1 MKTLSLV
8 AIGITSAI
16 FSFAQTPK
24 FGFKAGANISNIK
37 WGNNTT
43 GDSRIGLH
51 AGGLMHIHLT
61 PQWALQPEVYYSAE
75 GGKVNSSVFPE
86 FSANEE
92 VTWKNDYVNIPLLLQ
107 YNFDN
112 GFRLQAGPQ
121 LGLLV
126 SSKVEDQDGIEDD
139 ADEVFKSTN
148 VGLGFGL
155 GYLSYSGLG
164 IDARYNLGLSRITEP
179 AYQEAKGRVFQI
191 GLFYLLDND
200 HKAKSR

>member
-1 MKTLSLV
+1 MSKCLFMKKISLL
-8 AIGITSAI
+8 AIGITSAV

-24 FGFKAGANISNIK
+24 FGLKAGANISSIK
-37 WGNNTT
+37 WGNNGS

-51 AGGLMHIHLT
+51 AGGLMHVHLT

-86 FSANEE
+86 FSPNEE

-126 SSKVEDQDGIEDD
+126 SSKAKDQDGNEDD
-139 ADEVFKSTN
+139 ANEIFKSTN
-148 VGLGFGL
+148 ASL
-155 GYLSYSGLG
+155 
-164 IDARYNLGLSRITEP
+164 
-179 AYQEAKGRVFQI
+179 
-191 GLFYLLDND
+191 
-200 HKAKSR
+200 